1 MNLIWS
7 RIESNEKLGIDSQT
21 AKYRLQHDGKNVIT
35 PPQNNV
41 LLKILGFFFGG
52 FCSLLW
58 FAAIIMILSYKP
70 LGEPA
75 PAPLNLAL
83 GIVLVRFRL

>member
-1 MNLIWS
+1 LIWQ
-7 RIESNEKLGIDSQT
+7 RVESNANLGLNSQT
-21 AKYRLQHDGKNVIT
+21 VTRRLQHDGKNIIS
-35 PPQNNV
+35 PPKNNV
-41 LLKILGFFFGG
+41 IYKILGYLFGG

-70 LGEPA
+70 FGMPN

-83 GIVLVRFRL
+83 GIVLVRI